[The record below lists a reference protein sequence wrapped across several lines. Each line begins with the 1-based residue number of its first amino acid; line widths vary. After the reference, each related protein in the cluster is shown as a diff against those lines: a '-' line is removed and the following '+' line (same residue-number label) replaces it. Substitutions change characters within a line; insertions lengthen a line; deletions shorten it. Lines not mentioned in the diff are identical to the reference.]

1 MPPEAILS
9 PPRSRLT
16 DRVADGW
23 RLPLAR
29 LGLAWLTLFLLTGRD
44 WLTMADKWWTVST
57 YNHVLFVP
65 PIVGWLVWNRRR
77 ELARLTPQAW
87 GPGLVLLAGALF
99 LWLLGTLAGFNS
111 ASQLGAVL
119 ALQATVP
126 ALLGPRVAAGLV
138 FPLAYML
145 FLVPFGDEL
154 VPALQM
160 VTADI
165 VIWLTRISGIP
176 THIEGVFID
185 TPVGLFEVAE
195 ACSGVQFLVA
205 MLALGVLIAQT
216 CFRGWGRR
224 IAFLAFA
231 LALPI
236 LANGVRAWGTIY
248 IAQFQG
254 IAFAEGFDH
263 IFYGWIFFALVVGIL
278 LALTWRWF
286 DRDPEDPGIDA
297 QALLNSRALGRLSH
311 GAIGANAALAGV
323 VALAAGFALWAGY
336 ASRIE
341 ADVPARIALPAVSG
355 WQQVDYNPQVDWA
368 PRASGAAH
376 RLLARYR
383 NDAGDEVDVFYALYP
398 AQDDAR
404 DASAY
409 GEGALVPD
417 TPWRWVEPG
426 RHSPETTG
434 AVLLANGTVPRIAET
449 SWRTGDLTTGSAA
462 RLKLATM
469 RDRLLLRRRP
479 TATLILSV
487 EGRNAEASA
496 EAIDRFVAAMGGR
509 GAWMDRAA
517 GLR

>member
-1 MPPEAILS
+1 MPPDAALSWRRDALVEAI
-9 PPRSRLT
+9 P
-16 DRVADGW
+16 AGW
-23 RLPLAR
+23 RKPLAR
-29 LGLAWLTLFLLTGRD
+29 IALAWLALVLVAAAD
-44 WLTMADKWWTVST
+44 WATMAGKWWNVST

-65 PIVGWLVWNRRR
+65 LIVGWLAWVRRR
-77 ELARLTPQAW
+77 QVGALVPRAW
-87 GPGLVLLAGALF
+87 WPGLVALAGALF
-99 LWLLGTLAGFNS
+99 LWLLGRLAGVNS

-119 ALQATVP
+119 ALQAAVP
-126 ALLGPRVAAGLV
+126 ALLGPRVAAALL

-160 VTADI
+160 ITADI
-165 VIWLTRISGIP
+165 VIWLTRVSGVP
-176 THIEGVFID
+176 AHIEGVFID

-254 IAFAEGFDH
+254 IEFAEGFDH
-263 IFYGWIFFALVVGIL
+263 IFYGWIFFALVVAVL
-278 LALTWRWF
+278 LGVTWRWF
-286 DRDPEDPGIDA
+286 DRDPEDSGVDVERL
-297 QALLNSRALGRLSH
+297 QRSRVLDRLGRATISA
-311 GAIGANAALAGV
+311 GAALAAV
-323 VALAAGFALWAGY
+323 LALAGGFALWAGL
-336 ASRIE
+336 AARVE
-341 ADVPARIALPAVSG
+341 AEVPARLALPEVPG
-355 WQQVDYNPQVDWA
+355 WERVDYDPQVPWM
-368 PRASGAAH
+368 PRATGAAH
-376 RLLARYR
+376 RLIARYR
-383 NDAGDEVDVFYALYP
+383 SEAGEEVDLFYALYA
-398 AQDDAR
+398 AQDDVR

-426 RHSPETTG
+426 RSMPQAAG
-434 AVLLANGTVPRIAET
+434 AVLLAHGNLRRVAET
-449 SWRTGDLTTGSAA
+449 TWRSGDLTTGSAA
-462 RLKLATM
+462 RLKLEAM
-469 RDRLLLRRRP
+469 ASRLLLRRQP

-487 EGRNAEASA
+487 EGRPADESA
-496 EAIDRFVAAMGGR
+496 AAIDRLVAAMGGR
-509 GAWMDRAA
+509 DAWMDRAA